1 MKDQKW
7 IMWIIG
13 LLLLASTSVS
23 AYSITRIDNMQSNF
37 TTSQKYLS
45 ENYVM
50 KSDYRIDLNR
60 LEESLKCVNE
70 KLDRLLQSSR
80 EG

>member
-37 TTSQKYLS
+37 TASQKYLS

-70 KLDRLLQSSR
+70 KLDRLLLK
-80 EG
+80 